1 MKKNNTIVVLSVVLV
16 VAIVGVASYA
26 VSQNGSMDSSMS
38 MSSQESGNSSS
49 TSAADAEATD
59 KVTIADYKFAPAAI
73 TVKKGTTVTWTNQ
86 DTVKHNVVTEDGAPE
101 AIDGKLIGK
110 GETYSYTF
118 NKTGTYNYFCEP
130 HPYMKASVI
139 VTE

>member
-16 VAIVGVASYA
+16 VAIVGVVSYA

-38 MSSQESGNSSS
+38 MSQQSGSGSS
-49 TSAADAEATD
+49 TNAADAEATD